1 MREPKGQERS
11 PATPQGHSWCP
22 RRGGLRVSSLL
33 SETTKPQSCGRGP
46 RPSVSSRERRRRIL
60 GFLPEN
66 VPGRAH
72 RRVAGR
78 GGKGKQESERK
89 LPAGGPSCP
98 EPPPAHPPPGSRIPG
113 GLRAPAA
120 TRHGL
125 PTAQEAAE
133 DPSPFGSDG
142 EIATVIRPTDRSG
155 MCFFP
160 HFPVSSFAPNLKT
173 HRCLK
178 APTKCAPGL
187 FCPPSKGP
195 PQTSRVEQ
203 APSSVADGL
212 RGHVRDQTQ
221 REGPGGAGPRLP
233 PRPLSPVFSRS
244 RLKRPDVVY
253 GRCELHPPTPIR
265 LQGLVPKCKAQICI
279 LVPSAAPGPGH
290 CDSR

>member
-1 MREPKGQERS
+1 MFPLSSQRQRNHRAAAEVPARAS
-11 PATPQGHSWCP
+11 PAENADT
-22 RRGGLRVSSLL
+22 
-33 SETTKPQSCGRGP
+33 
-46 RPSVSSRERRRRIL
+46 
-60 GFLPEN
+60 GFWGFCLKTYLD
-66 VPGRAH
+66 AH
-72 RRVAGR
+72 TDVWPVG
-78 GGKGKQESERK
+78 
-89 LPAGGPSCP
+89 AGGVNRRARGSCRQEARP
-98 EPPPAHPPPGSRIPG
+98 CSEPPPAHPPPGSRIPG

-221 REGPGGAGPRLP
+221 RDGPGGAGPRLP
-233 PRPLSPVFSRS
+233 PRPLSPIFSHS

-253 GRCELHPPTPIR
+253 G
-265 LQGLVPKCKAQICI
+265 
-279 LVPSAAPGPGH
+279 
-290 CDSR
+290 